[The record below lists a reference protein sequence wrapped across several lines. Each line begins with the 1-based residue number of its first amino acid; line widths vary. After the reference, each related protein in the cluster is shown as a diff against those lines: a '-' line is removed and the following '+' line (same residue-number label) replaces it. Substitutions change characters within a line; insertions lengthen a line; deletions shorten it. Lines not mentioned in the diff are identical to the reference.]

1 MPFDPLELKKDFPQL
16 TDDGYHYLDSAS
28 SSLPPN
34 VVLDAVNNFYIH
46 DKANVHRGE
55 YAAAVRATERY
66 ETARKSVADFLN
78 ATADEII
85 FSSGAT
91 EASNMLM
98 RSLDE
103 SLNLQNGDE
112 IVTSVMEHHASI
124 LPLQQFAK
132 RRGLILKH
140 IPLNDD
146 LTLNY
151 IEAERLITDKTKIVS
166 VMLASN
172 VIGTVND
179 IARLATLSHA
189 KGALMITDATA
200 GVGHIPVDVQELG
213 VDMLFFSGHKLLAPT
228 GVGVLWMK
236 SEFASKLSPSE
247 FGGHMINEVTLTDAS
262 WAESPTKFEA
272 GTKDIGGV
280 IGLGE
285 AVRYVDT
292 IGVEAIHAHTSAL
305 AEYAIAGLSKITG
318 ITIYAQ
324 RDMARNVGMV
334 SFTAEWAHPH
344 DIGEIVAR
352 DNVAIRAGHHCAM
365 PLHCELKIK
374 GTARV
379 SFHLYNTKEDVD
391 ALVTAVEKARV
402 VFSD

>member
-1 MPFDPLELKKDFPQL
+1 MSFDPKTIKKDFPQL
-16 TDDGYHYLDSAS
+16 TDSTYHYLDSAS
-28 SSLPPN
+28 SSLVPT

-55 YAAAVRATERY
+55 YKAAVRATERY
-66 ETARKSVADFLN
+66 EAARKDVADLINGFS
-78 ATADEII
+78 DEVI
-85 FSSGAT
+85 FSGGAT
-91 EASNMLM
+91 EASNMLI

-103 SLNLQNGDE
+103 TLEFNAGDE

-132 RRGLILKH
+132 RKQLVLKH
-140 IPLNDD
+140 IPMNED
-146 LTLNY
+146 LSLNY
-151 IEAERLITDKTKIVS
+151 DEAAKLITEKTKIVS

-179 IARLATLSHA
+179 LALLSKLAHA
-189 KGALMITDATA
+189 KGAIVITDATA
-200 GVGHIPVDVQELG
+200 AVGHIPVDVRALG

-236 SEFASKLSPSE
+236 YDFAKKLNPSE
-247 FGGHMINEVTLTDAS
+247 FGGHMLDEATLTSAT
-262 WAESPTKFEA
+262 WAEAPTRFEA

-285 AVRYVDT
+285 AVRYITTVGIED
-292 IGVEAIHAHTSAL
+292 IHAHTSSLVAL
-305 AEYAIAGLSKITG
+305 AIEKLSQING
-318 ITIYAQ
+318 IHIYAQ
-324 RDMARNVGMV
+324 RDFSHNAGML
-334 SFTAEWAHPH
+334 SFTADWAHPH

-379 SFHLYNTKEDVD
+379 SFHLYNTVEDVG
-391 ALVTAVEKARV
+391 ALIEAVAKAHK
-402 VFSD
+402 VFN

>member
-1 MPFDPLELKKDFPQL
+1 MTCNPNTLKKDFPQL
-16 TDDGYHYLDSAS
+16 TDSAYHYLDSAS
-28 SSLPPN
+28 SSLVPSA
-34 VVLDAVNNFYIH
+34 VLDVVNDFYIH

-66 ETARKSVADFLN
+66 EAARRDVADFIGGHP
-78 ATADEII
+78 DEVI
-85 FSSGAT
+85 FSGGAT
-91 EASNMLM
+91 EASNMLI

-103 SLNLQNGDE
+103 TLEFAPGDE

-132 RRGLILKH
+132 RKQLVLKH
-140 IPLNDD
+140 IPINED
-146 LTLNY
+146 LTLDYN
-151 IEAERLITDKTKIVS
+151 EAAKLITEKTKLLS

-179 IARLATLSHA
+179 LARLSDLAHA
-189 KGALMITDATA
+189 KGAIVISDATA
-200 GVGHIPVDVQELG
+200 AVGHIPVDVRTLG

-236 SEFASKLSPSE
+236 HDFAKKLNPSE
-247 FGGHMINEVTLTDAS
+247 FGGHMLDEATLTSAT
-262 WAESPTKFEA
+262 WAVAPTKFEA

-285 AVRYVDT
+285 AVRYVKK
-292 IGVEAIHAHTSAL
+292 IGVESIHAHTSVL
-305 AEYAIAGLSKITG
+305 VTRAIEKLSQIDG
-318 ITIYAQ
+318 VHIYAQ
-324 RDMARNVGMV
+324 RDLTHNVGMV
-334 SFTAEWAHPH
+334 SFTADWAHPH

-352 DNVAIRAGHHCAM
+352 DKTAIRAGHHCAM

-374 GTARV
+374 GTARA
-379 SFHLYNTKEDVD
+379 SFHLYNTEEDVD
-391 ALVTAVEKARV
+391 ALVSAVKKAYK
-402 VFSD
+402 VFN

>member
-1 MPFDPLELKKDFPQL
+1 MSFDPSTQKKDFPQL
-16 TDDGYHYLDSAS
+16 ANDGYHYLDSAS
-28 SSLPPN
+28 SSLPPSA
-34 VVLDAVNNFYIH
+34 VLDAVNNFYVNE
-46 DKANVHRGE
+46 KANVHRGE

-66 ETARKSVADFLN
+66 EAARKSVAEFLN
-78 ATADEII
+78 VASNEII

-103 SLNLQNGDE
+103 SLTLTHGDE

-132 RRGLILKH
+132 RRGLVLKH
-140 IPLNDD
+140 IPLRDD
-146 LTLNY
+146 LTLDY
-151 IEAERLITDKTKIVS
+151 EEAEKLITDKTKIVS

-172 VIGTVND
+172 VIGSVNN
-179 IARLATLSHA
+179 IARLASLAHA
-189 KGALMITDATA
+189 KGALMISDATA
-200 GVGHIPVDVQELG
+200 AVGHIPVDAPALG
-213 VDMLFFSGHKLLAPT
+213 ADMLFFSGHKLLAPT

-236 SEFASKLSPSE
+236 AEFAEKLSPSE

-285 AVRYVDT
+285 AVRYIASV
-292 IGVEAIHAHTSAL
+292 GVEAIHAHTSSL
-305 AEYAIAGLSKITG
+305 AEYAIRELSKISG
-318 ITIYAQ
+318 ITVYAQ
-324 RDMARNVGMV
+324 RDMARNVGIV
-334 SFTAEWAHPH
+334 SFAADWAHPH

-352 DNVAIRAGHHCAM
+352 DSVAIRAGHHCAM

-374 GTARV
+374 GTARA

-391 ALVTAVEKARV
+391 ALIESVKKAYN
-402 VFSD
+402 VFQ

>member
-1 MPFDPLELKKDFPQL
+1 MTFDPSKIKNDFPQL
-16 TDDGYHYLDSAS
+16 AENNYHYLDSAS
-28 SSLPPN
+28 SSLVPAL
-34 VVLDAVNNFYIH
+34 VLDAVNNFYIK

-55 YAAAVRATERY
+55 YKEAIRATESY
-66 ETARKSVADFLN
+66 EAARKDVADFIN
-78 ATADEII
+78 AFSNEVI

-91 EASNMLM
+91 EASNMLI

-103 SLNLQNGDE
+103 SLTWRPGDE

-132 RRGLILKH
+132 RKQLVLRH
-140 IPLNDD
+140 IPMKDD
-146 LTLNY
+146 LSLDY
-151 IEAERLITDKTKIVS
+151 DEAAKLITDKTKIVS

-172 VIGTVND
+172 VIGTVNNL
-179 IARLATLSHA
+179 ARLAKLAHE
-189 KGALMITDATA
+189 KGALLITDATA
-200 GVGHIPVDVQELG
+200 AVGHIPVDVRALE

-236 SEFASKLSPSE
+236 YDFAKKLNPSE
-247 FGGHMINEVTLTDAS
+247 FGGHMLEEATLTDAS
-262 WAESPTKFEA
+262 WAEAPTKFEA

-285 AVRYVDT
+285 AVRYIKNV
-292 IGVEAIHAHTSAL
+292 GVEHIHAHTSAL
-305 AEYAIAGLSKITG
+305 VFRAIEKLSQIKG
-318 ITIYAQ
+318 IHIYAQ
-324 RDMARNVGMV
+324 RDLANNVGMV
-334 SFTAEWAHPH
+334 SFTADWAHPH

-374 GTARV
+374 GTARA
-379 SFHLYNTKEDVD
+379 SFHLYSTEDDVD
-391 ALVTAVEKARV
+391 ALVIAAEKAYKI
-402 VFSD
+402 FN

>member
-1 MPFDPLELKKDFPQL
+1 
-16 TDDGYHYLDSAS
+16 
-28 SSLPPN
+28 
-34 VVLDAVNNFYIH
+34 
-46 DKANVHRGE
+46 
-55 YAAAVRATERY
+55 
-66 ETARKSVADFLN
+66 
-78 ATADEII
+78 
-85 FSSGAT
+85 
-91 EASNMLM
+91 
-98 RSLDE
+98 
-103 SLNLQNGDE
+103 
-112 IVTSVMEHHASI
+112 
-124 LPLQQFAK
+124 
-132 RRGLILKH
+132 
-140 IPLNDD
+140 
-146 LTLNY
+146 
-151 IEAERLITDKTKIVS
+151 
-166 VMLASN
+166 MLASN

>member
-1 MPFDPLELKKDFPQL
+1 MPLDTQAIKKDFPQL
-16 TDDGYHYLDSAS
+16 LDSTYHYLDSAS
-28 SSLPPN
+28 SSLVPN
-34 VVLDAVNNFYIH
+34 TVLEAVNHFYVS

-55 YAAAVRATERY
+55 YGAAMRATTSY
-66 ETARKSVADFLN
+66 EKARSVVAIFINADEQ
-78 ATADEII
+78 EII
-85 FSSGAT
+85 FSGGAT
-91 EASNMLM
+91 EASNMLI

-103 SLNLQNGDE
+103 TLTFLPGDE

-132 RRGLILKH
+132 RKLLTLKH
-140 IPLNDD
+140 IPLKDD
-146 LTLNY
+146 LTLDY
-151 IEAERLITDKTKIVS
+151 DEAASLITSRTKIVS

-179 IARLATLSHA
+179 LARISALAHA
-189 KGALMITDATA
+189 KGALVITDATA
-200 GVGHIPVDVQELG
+200 AVGHVPVDVKALG

-236 SEFASKLSPSE
+236 YEFAEQLSPSE
-247 FGGHMINEVTLTDAS
+247 FGGHMLDEATLTDAS
-262 WAESPTKFEA
+262 WAQTPTRFEA

-285 AVRYVDT
+285 AVRY
-292 IGVEAIHAHTSAL
+292 INNFGVEHIHAHTSSL
-305 AEYAIAGLSKITG
+305 VRYAIEKLSIIKG
-318 ITIYAQ
+318 MHIYAQ
-324 RDMARNVGMV
+324 RDMSHNVGML
-334 SFTAEWAHPH
+334 SFTTDWAHPH

-374 GTARV
+374 GTARA